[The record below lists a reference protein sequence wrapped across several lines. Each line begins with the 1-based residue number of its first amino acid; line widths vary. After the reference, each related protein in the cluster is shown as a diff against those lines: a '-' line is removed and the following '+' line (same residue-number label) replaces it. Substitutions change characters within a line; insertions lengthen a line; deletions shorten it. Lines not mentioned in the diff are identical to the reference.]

1 MAKELKEIIQELRGF
16 TTSELCDG
24 VGTGKYRTMDAEIQE
39 RVTYKK
45 IVGPAYTVKT
55 PIGISGLV
63 PDAILDM
70 KKGDILVVAGKGY
83 CNGSYWG
90 DHRSIC
96 AVMKEAEGV
105 VIDGHSEIFR
115 DAAAGFEFLQ
125 KQLHQ
130 EAPARNVLGN

>member
-70 KKGDILVVAGKGY
+70 KKVISWSLPEKVT
-83 CNGSYWG
+83 
-90 DHRSIC
+90 
-96 AVMKEAEGV
+96 VMVLTG
-105 VIDGHSEIFR
+105 EIT
-115 DAAAGFEFLQ
+115 EVSVQ
-125 KQLHQ
+125 S
-130 EAPARNVLGN
+130 